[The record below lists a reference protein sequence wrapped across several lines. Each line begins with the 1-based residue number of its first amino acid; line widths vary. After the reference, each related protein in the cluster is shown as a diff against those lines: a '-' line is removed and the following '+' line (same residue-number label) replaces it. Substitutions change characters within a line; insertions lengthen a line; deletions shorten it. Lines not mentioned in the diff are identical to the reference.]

1 MIENTNP
8 ERLEIDRDTEELSK
22 NLKSKNSEENSE
34 ENLVKDLKESLRETV
49 DESISMLN
57 SLMKEI
63 QEKIKDDSV
72 KEETQ
77 NLVSLLSKNILNLT
91 DKDVDEFSFIKNSE
105 KTNLEEE

>member
-1 MIENTNP
+1 MMIENTNP
-8 ERLEIDRDTEELSK
+8 EWLKTNIDTEELPKS
-22 NLKSKNSEENSE
+22 LKSKNSE

-49 DESISMLN
+49 DESINMLN

-63 QEKIKDDSV
+63 QEKVKDDSV

-91 DKDVDEFSFIKNSE
+91 EKDVDEFSFINNYE

>member
-22 NLKSKNSEENSE
+22 NLKSKNSE

>member
-8 ERLEIDRDTEELSK
+8 EGLETNRDTEELPKS
-22 NLKSKNSEENSE
+22 LKSKNSE

-49 DESISMLN
+49 DESINMLN

-63 QEKIKDDSV
+63 QEKVKDDSV
-72 KEETQ
+72 KEETE
-77 NLVSLLSKNILNLT
+77 NLVSLLSKKILNLT